1 MISRKKTSLIAAAI
15 TIFSLSLFFNFNRL
29 KAFADTSS
37 SGSGWLWGGS
47 DDGRGHAHTPANN
60 TGLGWVSMNNTN
72 IAGSTNSYGVNIPST
87 DGPLSGYAWSENLG
101 WISFNP
107 ADLVGC
113 PDGNCTAQRVGNTL
127 TGWARIIGIRD
138 EASIGNSG
146 GWQGWVK
153 LKGLFNKTS
162 TTYSTTYYGLS
173 CGANLY
179 AYCNG
184 TDQYVS
190 CVDTGHGHN
199 HHIAYV
205 YPNGCRSWEG
215 RRNYGSPGCYLTCS
229 HVVASTITT
238 PISYGVTIDPSTN
251 KLSGYAWSDELG
263 WIDFSRASLNIC
275 VPSTYTHSCFNGATC
290 GACGSIATTN
300 PWICI
305 KTDNCGA
312 PSTVAQSECQANGVN
327 SCSNTMCPA
336 CKPDKNWREVA
347 PN

>member
-1 MISRKKTSLIAAAI
+1 MISRKKISLIAAAI

-47 DDGRGHAHTPANN
+47 DDGAGNS
-60 TGLGWVSMNNTN
+60 TGLGWLSLNNTN
-72 IAGSTNSYGVNIPST
+72 TSGTTSYGVNIPSS
-87 DGPLSGYAWSENLG
+87 DGPLSGYAWSENVG

-107 ADLVGC
+107 ADLAGC

-138 EASIGNSG
+138 EASAGNSG
-146 GWQGWVK
+146 GWNGWVK
-153 LKGLFNKTS
+153 LKGLFNKIS
-162 TTYSTTYYGLS
+162 TTYSTTYYGLL
-173 CGANLY
+173 CGASLPLY

-215 RRNYGSPGCYLTCS
+215 RKNYGSPGCYLTCS
-229 HVVASTITT
+229 HVVASAITT
-238 PISYGVTIDPSTN
+238 PTPYGVTIDPTTN

-263 WIDFSRASLNIC
+263 WIDFSRASINVC
-275 VPSTYTHSCFNGATC
+275 VPSTYTYDCVDGICGTC
-290 GACGSIATTN
+290 QSAPVTASWMCR
-300 PWICI
+300 
-305 KTDNCGA
+305 KTDNCGKA
-312 PSTVAQSECQANGVN
+312 NNVSQAECQANGKT
-327 SCSNTMCPA
+327 CSDTTCPA
-336 CKPDKNWREVA
+336 CPPDKSHWREVA